1 MATRTTSPPKSR
13 RWWILA
19 VALLAVSVAGFARI
33 MNFSLR
39 GQPADSVAE
48 VGAKR
53 FVVSL
58 GYVDLENGV
67 RNLHPSQPGRVAEVL
82 VKEGDSVIRDEPL
95 LRMMDE
101 LPRAKAEQARLEWE
115 DAKTRLEEGRV
126 KLLEQHRLDLQN
138 QAAAVTMAKYRS
150 SALEKVYQQKVKLSK
165 GQVGMVS
172 DADVAVAKEDL
183 DASQTAIQVE
193 ETKLKQL
200 QLRDQQSEIRR
211 LETQVATLS
220 AVYNQAQAALADFT
234 IRAPRNGFVL
244 RICAGPGDALM
255 PGSPKPAIEFGNEGP
270 RIVRAEVEQAYHA
283 SVVPGLAVTIE
294 DSANASNRRWTGRV
308 TRVGDWFT
316 QKRNIIADPGQVN
329 DVRTMECIIAL
340 DPNQPPLKINQ
351 QVVVTIQLP

>member
-19 VALLAVSVAGFARI
+19 LALLTVSVAGFARI

-39 GQPADSVAE
+39 GQSSDSAADAPAS
-48 VGAKR
+48 R

-67 RNLHPSQPGRVAEVL
+67 RMLHPSQPGRVAEVL
-82 VKEGDSVIRDEPL
+82 VHEGDSVIRDDPL

-115 DAKTRLEEGRV
+115 DAKTRLEEARV
-126 KLLEQHRLDLQN
+126 KLPEQHRLDLQN
-138 QAAAVTMAKYRS
+138 QAAAVTMAKYRA
-150 SALEKVYQQKVKLSK
+150 SALERVYQQKLELLKR
-165 GQVGMVS
+165 QVAVS
-172 DADVAVAKEDL
+172 DTDVAVAKQEFE
-183 DASQTAIQVE
+183 AGQTAVQVE

-200 QLRDQQSEIRR
+200 QLRDPQSDIRR
-211 LETQVATLS
+211 LETQVATLN
-220 AVYNQAQAALADFT
+220 AVYNQAQAVLADFT

-244 RICAGPGDALM
+244 RIGAGPGDALM
-255 PGSPKPAIEFGNEGP
+255 PGSPKPAVEFGIEGL
-270 RIVRAEVEQAYHA
+270 RIVRAEVEQAYSA
-283 SVVPGLAVTIE
+283 NVIPGLAVSIE

-329 DVRTMECIIAL
+329 DVRTLECIIAL

-351 QVVVTIQLP
+351 QVIVKIQLP

>member
-1 MATRTTSPPKSR
+1 MATRTTSPPKRR

-39 GQPADSVAE
+39 GQPTDSVAD

-67 RNLHPSQPGRVAEVL
+67 RSLHPSQPGRVAEVL
-82 VKEGDSVIRDEPL
+82 VHEGDSVIRDEPL

-115 DAKTRLEEGRV
+115 DAKARLQEAKA
-126 KLLEQHRLDLQN
+126 KLPEQHRLDLQN
-138 QAAAVTMAKYRS
+138 QAAAVETAKYRR
-150 SALEKVYQQKVKLSK
+150 SALETVYQQKLRLSK
-165 GQVGMVS
+165 SSVGVS
-172 DADVAVAKEDL
+172 DADLAVNKAESE
-183 DASQTAIQVE
+183 AAQTNVQVE

-200 QLRDQQSEIRR
+200 QLRDPQSEIRR
-211 LETQVATLS
+211 QETQVAALN
-220 AVYNQAQAALADFT
+220 AVYNQAQAALAEFT

-244 RICAGPGDALM
+244 RVSVGPGDALM
-255 PGSPKPAIEFGNEGP
+255 PGSPKPAVEFGIEGP
-270 RIVRAEVEQAYHA
+270 RIVRAEIEQAYHA
-283 SVVPGLAVTIE
+283 SVVPGLAVSIE
-294 DSANASNRRWTGRV
+294 DGANASNRRWTGRV

-316 QKRNIIADPGQVN
+316 QKRIIIADPGQVN
-329 DVRTMECIIAL
+329 DVRTLECIIAL